1 MALTNVLDEGLT
13 MSAAAML
20 DTKQLAQAV
29 VTFLQGGRQTF
40 AQAPPLQ
47 SGASGAG
54 TLLFPLIM
62 FAAGPGTITAVVT
75 MAAVHTPSSLPL
87 TALIASVTS
96 AGITFGALLL
106 ASQMESRQ
114 PKQPS
119 GRHSFMHL

>member
-1 MALTNVLDEGLT
+1 MGLP
-13 MSAAAML
+13 
-20 DTKQLAQAV
+20 
-29 VTFLQGGRQTF
+29 VTFVRNV
-40 AQAPPLQ
+40 AHEPPLQ
-47 SGASGAG
+47 GGASGAG
-54 TLLFPLIM
+54 TSLFPLIM

-75 MAAVHTPSSLPL
+75 MAAVQTPSSLPL